1 MLQRSFF
8 RSGLDSMSS
17 KVGETMKSS
26 PSNKLFNSQKT
37 KVALRSEETLKSFVL
52 KGSREEEVTTP

>member
-1 MLQRSFF
+1 
-8 RSGLDSMSS
+8 MSS

-52 KGSREEEVTTP
+52 KGSREEEVTIP

>member
-1 MLQRSFF
+1 
-8 RSGLDSMSS
+8 MSS
-17 KVGETMKSS
+17 KVGEIMKSS

-52 KGSREEEVTTP
+52 NGSREEEVTVP